1 MRKFGRVR
9 LTPPPFIRLALS
21 GLTFLGAGGNLLA
34 GQPADLPA
42 WLAPHVGEGDGQ
54 IARPVLQ
61 RARSL
66 YLRKKQQGVV
76 RNACYFA
83 MDATR
88 PSGGEEDLA
97 GHRFYV
103 VCEDDR
109 SFRAISAGHGSGR
122 KLDGVADFANGRQ
135 CARYF
140 GNALDSELTA
150 GGAYLTAEART
161 SFKGYY
167 RRSATEDAELV
178 RTFIQFDGEGETGNA
193 RQRAIGGHAA
203 VALKGVCRRKDPNSA
218 HADHEGY
225 VPFGHRVDY
234 VGGRS
239 NGCTSWSATD
249 ADWLIRQ
256 TKDNP
261 TTLYIYPEATDIGTV
276 AGAIMAGHPPSSVGA
291 YWNATCLKQIGTPK
305 FWSKEKLEPAL
316 ADYRRAHPAPPP
328 RPLPL
333 CSER

>member
-1 MRKFGRVR
+1 VR
-9 LTPPPFIRLALS
+9 LTPPPFVLLALS
-21 GLTFLGAGGNLLA
+21 GLTFLGAGGDLLA
-34 GQPADLPA
+34 GQSAEVPN
-42 WLAPHVGEGDGQ
+42 WLAPHVGEGEGQ
-54 IARPVLQ
+54 IAWPVLQ

-66 YLRKKQQGVV
+66 YLRKKKQGVV

-88 PSGGEEDLA
+88 PNGGEEDPA

-103 VCEDDR
+103 ICEDDS
-109 SFRAISAGHGSGR
+109 SFRAIPAGHGSGR

-135 CARYF
+135 CARNF
-140 GNALDSELTA
+140 GNALDSELTT

-167 RRSATEDAELV
+167 RRSATEDAELL

-203 VALKGVCRRKDPNSA
+203 ISLKGVCLRKDPNNP
-218 HADHEGY
+218 HANPEGY

-239 NGCTSWSATD
+239 NGCTSWSASD
-249 ADWLIRQ
+249 ADRLIRQ
-256 TKDNP
+256 TRDNP
-261 TTLYIYPEATDIGTV
+261 TTLYIYPEATDIGAV
-276 AGAIMAGHPPSSVGA
+276 AGAIKAGHPPSSVGT

-305 FWSKEKLEPAL
+305 FWSKEKLEPVL